1 MRLLLVCV
9 GRFKTGPERDLATRY
24 IKRAAAAG
32 SVIGFS
38 KVELREV
45 EESRAGFP
53 PDRKRD
59 EARALRSL
67 LTARATV
74 IAFDEVGERITSRGF
89 AALLGRAR
97 DEGVASTV
105 LVIGGPDGL
114 DPAFLNS
121 ATRALSLGPMTWP
134 HQLARVMAAEQIYR
148 AITILSGHP
157 YHRD

>member
-9 GRFKTGPERDLATRY
+9 GRSKTGPERDLATRY

-45 EESRAGFP
+45 EESRAGFS

-105 LVIGGPDGL
+105 VVIGGPDGL
-114 DPAFLNS
+114 DPAFLDS
-121 ATRALSLGPMTWP
+121 ASRALSLGPMTWP
-134 HQLARVMAAEQIYR
+134 H
-148 AITILSGHP
+148 
-157 YHRD
+157 